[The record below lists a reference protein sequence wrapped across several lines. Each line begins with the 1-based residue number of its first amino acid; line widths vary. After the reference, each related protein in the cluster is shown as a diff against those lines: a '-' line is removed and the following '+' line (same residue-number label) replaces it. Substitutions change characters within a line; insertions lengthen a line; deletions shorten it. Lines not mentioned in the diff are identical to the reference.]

1 MENGEELVGPPQLS
15 LQWHQHH
22 NTLVS
27 LLDALWE
34 RQELVD
40 VTLAAD
46 GQYINVH
53 RIVLCACSKF
63 FQDMLTPKGSSD
75 KQVIVFLKDVSYC
88 DLKALVDYMYKGEVR
103 INEDQLNS
111 FLHTAKSLGIRGLM
125 GDGKKDDAQ
134 NDKKKRRRQSVELSM
149 DQDEEEE
156 NSLAASS
163 PPPPPPLLKH
173 KTSLTKPQNLEI
185 KCELP
190 LNHEGRFESG
200 MNSIQPET
208 ESLTQNSS
216 INSGQELEDDDLD
229 LFQHCG
235 VNAGNNHLH
244 HPGPSRMSAEEL
256 QSSGQDNYENWNLPS
271 EILPDSSRAR
281 QERIPCPYC
290 HRTYAANNLLK
301 RHLKFEC
308 GVEPQFQCPLCEKR
322 SRHKHNMTAHLKTHF
337 RGNKRGRS
345 RSLVSI
351 YSGEGRENHLWGD
364 PE

>member
-1 MENGEELVGPPQLS
+1 MMNPYLYS
-15 LQWHQHH
+15 LIIM
-22 NTLVS
+22 
-27 LLDALWE
+27 
-34 RQELVD
+34 
-40 VTLAAD
+40 AD
-46 GQYINVH
+46 
-53 RIVLCACSKF
+53 F
-63 FQDMLTPKGSSD
+63 F
-75 KQVIVFLKDVSYC
+75 
-88 DLKALVDYMYKGEVR
+88 KGEVR

-256 QSSGQDNYENWNLPS
+256 QSSGQGKL
-271 EILPDSSRAR
+271 
-281 QERIPCPYC
+281 
-290 HRTYAANNLLK
+290 
-301 RHLKFEC
+301 
-308 GVEPQFQCPLCEKR
+308 
-322 SRHKHNMTAHLKTHF
+322 
-337 RGNKRGRS
+337 
-345 RSLVSI
+345 
-351 YSGEGRENHLWGD
+351 
-364 PE
+364 

>member
-46 GQYINVH
+46 GQHINVH

-63 FQDMLTPKGSSD
+63 FQDVLTLKGNSD
-75 KQVIVFLKDVSYC
+75 KQIIVFLKDVSYS

-125 GDGKKDDAQ
+125 GDGKKVDIE
-134 NDKKKRRRQSVELSM
+134 NDKKRKRRHSVELSS
-149 DQDEEEE
+149 DQEEEE
-156 NSLAASS
+156 EDNSLTASS
-163 PPPPPPLLKH
+163 PPPPPPPLLKH
-173 KTSLTKPQNLEI
+173 KTSLTKPQNLEV

-190 LNHEGRFESG
+190 MNQETRFESA
-200 MNSIQPET
+200 MNTMQPET

-216 INSGQELEDDDLD
+216 INSGQELEDDELD

-235 VNAGNNHLH
+235 VNNVNNHHNNHLH
-244 HPGPSRMSAEEL
+244 HPGPSRLSAEEL
-256 QSSGQDNYENWNLPS
+256 HSSGQDLLVEHMAWGSVHNGSVDNHHLHHHD
-271 EILPDSSRAR
+271 PDPGPGRHS
-281 QERIPCPYC
+281 CPRC
-290 HRTYAANNLLK
+290 GRTYKWKQTLL
-301 RHLKFEC
+301 RHVKYEC
-308 GVEPQFQCPLCEKR
+308 GVEPQFICPICRAPFHHRNVLQR
-322 SRHKHNMTAHLKTHF
+322 HMNLHSRPK
-337 RGNKRGRS
+337 
-345 RSLVSI
+345 
-351 YSGEGRENHLWGD
+351 
-364 PE
+364 